1 VNPFDI
7 LSALG
12 PPIEW
17 ALTHLAH
24 FFGGISLIHGSAF
37 GFAIVVVTLCLR
49 MGLFPVFGWQVRTQR
64 RIQAE
69 QRLVA
74 PQLAELRKKYKKE
87 PQKLNE
93 EMMKLYREH
102 GISPF
107 SNLTGC
113 LPLLVQMPILYGLY
127 RGITSATKDLHKDLG
142 FLWIDNVSKSPK
154 DLLAMGLASHWSVMI
169 LPVLAGL
176 ASFVQAK
183 MMMQPARADMSEQ
196 ELKMYSLS
204 KNMLFL
210 APGMVLLFGY
220 QLPVGLGIYWLTQS
234 LVMIVQQW
242 LVIGWGGLTVPPWF
256 PGAGR
261 VTSLSYRTDGG
272 AGSGGAAAPVRRAAA
287 AGSTPAKAPAKRPV
301 KPRAGSA
308 TPPQP
313 STAPRSTNGR
323 APRSVTSRTPG
334 GAGRAS
340 QGSVRRRG
348 RGR

>member
-17 ALTHLAH
+17 ALTRLTH
-24 FFGGISLIHGSAF
+24 FFAHIGLIQGSAF

-49 MGLFPVFGWQVRTQR
+49 MGLFPVFGWQVRTSR
-64 RIQAE
+64 RLQAE

-74 PQLAELRKKYKKE
+74 PELAELRKKYKKE

-127 RGITSATKDLHKDLG
+127 RGIRSASNDVSSNGRG
-142 FLWIDNVSKSPK
+142 FLWIPDVSKSPH
-154 DLLAMGLASHWSVMI
+154 DLGLANHWSVMI
-169 LPVLAGL
+169 LPVLAAL

-183 MMMQPARADMSEQ
+183 MMMQPARPDMSEQ

-234 LVMIVQQW
+234 MVMIVQQW
-242 LVIGWGGLTVPPWF
+242 LVIGWGGLKVPPWF

-261 VTSLSYRTDGG
+261 VTALSYRADGTAAHG
-272 AGSGGAAAPVRRAAA
+272 ARPSAVRRASGKPETPGAQAKQRSAGSG
-287 AGSTPAKAPAKRPV
+287 TPR
-301 KPRAGSA
+301 
-308 TPPQP
+308 TPSSSPKG
-313 STAPRSTNGR
+313 TTNGR

>member
-1 VNPFDI
+1 MNPFDI
-7 LSALG
+7 LSGLG

-17 ALTHLAH
+17 ALTHVTH
-24 FFGGISLIHGSAF
+24 FFAGISLIQGSAF

-49 MGLFPVFGWQVRTQR
+49 MALFPVFGWQVRTSR

-93 EMMKLYREH
+93 EMMKLYKEH

-113 LPLLVQMPILYGLY
+113 LPLVVQMPILYGLY
-127 RGITSATKDLHKDLG
+127 RGIRSATNDLHSGLG
-142 FLWIDNVSKSPK
+142 FLWIGNVSKSPK
-154 DLLAMGLASHWSVMI
+154 DLLGQGIGSHWSVLI
-169 LPVLAGL
+169 LPVLAAG

-183 MMMQPARADMSEQ
+183 MMMQPPRSDMSEQ
-196 ELKMYSLS
+196 EVKMYGLS
-204 KNMLFL
+204 KNMLYL

-220 QLPVGLGIYWLTQS
+220 QLPVGLGIYWATQS
-234 LVMIVQQW
+234 MVMIVQQW
-242 LVIGWGGLTVPPWF
+242 LVIGWGGFKVPPWF

-261 VTSLSYRTDGG
+261 VTALSYRTDGST
-272 AGSGGAAAPVRRAAA
+272 ASTGSPGAARKAT
-287 AGSTPAKAPAKRPV
+287 GSTPAQGRQRGAASTPG
-301 KPRAGSA
+301 KP
-308 TPPQP
+308 P
-313 STAPRSTNGR
+313 SAPRGTTNGR

-334 GAGRAS
+334 GPGRTP
-340 QGSVRRRG
+340 QGSARRRG

>member
-17 ALTHLAH
+17 ALTHLTRWFLHA
-24 FFGGISLIHGSAF
+24 GPISGSAF
-37 GFAIVVVTLCLR
+37 GLSIVVVTLVLR
-49 MGLFPVFGWQVRTQR
+49 MLLFPVFGWQLRTSR

-74 PQLAELRKKYKKE
+74 PELAELRKKYKKE

-107 SNLTGC
+107 SNLSGC

-127 RGITSATKDLHKDLG
+127 RGISSATKDLHEGLG
-142 FLWIDNVSKSPK
+142 FLWIGNVAKSPK
-154 DLLAMGLASHWSVMI
+154 DLLAQGVAAHWSVVI
-169 LPVLAGL
+169 LPILAAG

-183 MMMQPARADMSEQ
+183 MMMQPPRKDMSEQ

-204 KNMLFL
+204 KNMLYL

-234 LVMIVQQW
+234 MVMLVQQY
-242 LVIGWGGLTVPPWF
+242 LLIGYGGLKVPAWF

-261 VTSLSYRTDGG
+261 VTALSYRADGTSAVSSTSPPRRAGASPGTGAKQPGG
-272 AGSGGAAAPVRRAAA
+272 AGGGIR
-287 AGSTPAKAPAKRPV
+287 PA
-301 KPRAGSA
+301 S
-308 TPPQP
+308 
-313 STAPRSTNGR
+313 APRGVANGR
-323 APRSVTSRTPG
+323 APRSVTSRAPG
-334 GAGRAS
+334 SAARPS

>member
-1 VNPFDI
+1 VNPFNI

-17 ALTHLAH
+17 ALTHLTRW
-24 FFGGISLIHGSAF
+24 FLEVGPISGSAF
-37 GFAIVVVTLCLR
+37 GFSIVVVTLCLR
-49 MGLFPVFGWQVRTQR
+49 MALFPVFGWQVRTSR
-64 RIQAE
+64 RLQAE

-74 PQLAELRKKYKKE
+74 PELAELRKKYKKE

-102 GISPF
+102 GISPL

-127 RGITSATKDLHKDLG
+127 RGISSATKDLHQGLG
-142 FLWIDNVSKSPK
+142 FLWIGNVAKSPK
-154 DLLAMGLASHWSVMI
+154 DLLAQGVASHWSVLI
-169 LPVLAGL
+169 LPVLAAG
-176 ASFVQAK
+176 ASFLQAK
-183 MMMQPARADMSEQ
+183 MMMQPPRKDMSEQ

-204 KNMLFL
+204 KNMLYL
-210 APGMVLLFGY
+210 APGMVLLFGF

-234 LVMIVQQW
+234 LVMLVQQW
-242 LVIGWGGLTVPPWF
+242 LVIGWGGLRVPPWF

-261 VTSLSYRTDGG
+261 VTPLSYRPDGTTSVSGAPPKRRPASSPATANQPSG
-272 AGSGGAAAPVRRAAA
+272 AGSTR
-287 AGSTPAKAPAKRPV
+287 PA
-301 KPRAGSA
+301 S
-308 TPPQP
+308 
-313 STAPRSTNGR
+313 APRGVANGR
-323 APRSVTSRTPG
+323 APRSVTSRAPG
-334 GAGRAS
+334 GTARSS

>member
-1 VNPFDI
+1 MNPFDI
-7 LSALG
+7 LSGLG

-17 ALTHLAH
+17 ALTHLTH
-24 FFGGISLIHGSAF
+24 WFGGVSLIHGSAF

-142 FLWIDNVSKSPK
+142 FLWIPDVSKSPK
-154 DLLAMGLASHWSVMI
+154 DLLGQGIGTHWSVMI
-169 LPVLAGL
+169 VPVLAGL

-183 MMMQPARADMSEQ
+183 MMMQPPRPDMSEQ

-242 LVIGWGGLTVPPWF
+242 LVIGWGGLKVPPWF

-261 VTSLSYRTDGG
+261 VTPLSYRAD
-272 AGSGGAAAPVRRAAA
+272 
-287 AGSTPAKAPAKRPV
+287 GSTGVGGVGGGSAPLRKPVVPASPQAT
-301 KPRAGSA
+301 PRAGSA
-308 TPPQP
+308 TPRRP
-313 STAPRSTNGR
+313 STAPRGTSNGR

>member
-1 VNPFDI
+1 VNPFDL

-12 PPIEW
+12 PPIDW
-17 ALTHLAH
+17 ALTHLTH
-24 FFGGISLIHGSAF
+24 YFSNISLIQGSAF
-37 GFAIVVVTLCLR
+37 GFAVVVVTLCLR
-49 MGLFPVFGWQVRTQR
+49 MALFPVFGWQVRTSR
-64 RIQAE
+64 RLQAE

-74 PQLAELRKKYKKE
+74 PELAEIRKKYKKE

-127 RGITSATKDLHKDLG
+127 RGITSATKDLRHGGHLG
-142 FLWIDNVSKSPK
+142 FLWIPDVSQSPK
-154 DLLAMGLASHWSVMI
+154 DLGIGTHWSVMI
-169 LPVLAGL
+169 LPALAAL

-183 MMMQPARADMSEQ
+183 MMMQPARPDMSEQ

-210 APGMVLLFGY
+210 APGMVLLFGFN
-220 QLPVGLGIYWLTQS
+220 LPVGLGIYWLTQS

-242 LVIGWGGLTVPPWF
+242 LVIGWGGLKVPPWF

-261 VTSLSYRTDGG
+261 VTSLSYRADGTAAHGARASARRAPGTEGG
-272 AGSGGAAAPVRRAAA
+272 APGAQGKQRSP
-287 AGSTPAKAPAKRPV
+287 GPSTPRTPSSAPK
-301 KPRAGSA
+301 GTS
-308 TPPQP
+308 
-313 STAPRSTNGR
+313 NGR
-323 APRSVTSRTPG
+323 APRSVTSRAPG

>member
-1 VNPFDI
+1 MNPFDI

-17 ALTHLAH
+17 ALTHLTRWFLH
-24 FFGGISLIHGSAF
+24 VGPISGSAF

-49 MGLFPVFGWQVRTQR
+49 MALFPVFGWQVRTSR
-64 RIQAE
+64 RLQAE

-74 PQLAELRKKYKKE
+74 PELAELRKKYKKE

-127 RGITSATKDLHKDLG
+127 RGISSATKDLHQGLG
-142 FLWIDNVSKSPK
+142 FLWIGNVAKSPK
-154 DLLAMGLASHWSVMI
+154 DLLAQGVATHWSVII
-169 LPVLAGL
+169 LPVLAAA

-183 MMMQPARADMSEQ
+183 MMMQPPRKDMSEQ

-204 KNMLFL
+204 KNMLYL

-234 LVMIVQQW
+234 CVMLVQQW
-242 LVIGWGGLTVPPWF
+242 LVIGWGGLKVPPWF

-261 VTSLSYRTDGG
+261 VTALSYRTDGTSG
-272 AGSGGAAAPVRRAAA
+272 VSHAPPKRRPGGADAATPAKQRGGA
-287 AGSTPAKAPAKRPV
+287 AGSTRPASAPGGV
-301 KPRAGSA
+301 S
-308 TPPQP
+308 
-313 STAPRSTNGR
+313 NGR
-323 APRSVTSRTPG
+323 APRSVTSRAPG
-334 GAGRAS
+334 GAARPS